1 MGTVV
6 KTTAMCFV
14 GGTRYRP
21 GDIFE
26 LPEGM
31 KVASWM
37 NVQGS
42 AEKPKVA
49 AKKKATKSEN
59 KEPETFSELTKRDAE
74 GFDIDGAH
82 DLI

>member
-1 MGTVV
+1 
-6 KTTAMCFV
+6 
-14 GGTRYRP
+14 
-21 GDIFE
+21 
-26 LPEGM
+26 M

-37 NVQGS
+37 DVQGP